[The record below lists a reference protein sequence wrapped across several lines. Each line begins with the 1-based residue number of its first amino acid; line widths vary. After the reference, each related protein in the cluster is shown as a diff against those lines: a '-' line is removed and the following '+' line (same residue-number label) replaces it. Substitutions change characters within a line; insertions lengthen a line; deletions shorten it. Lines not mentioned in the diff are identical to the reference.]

1 MNGTLGRRV
10 RLRLRDTYPFA
21 ILALAGLAMVIL
33 PRLTSGSVSMI
44 NVYDVFQIFA
54 DYGLIALAIGL
65 AMMVGEYD
73 LSTAGA
79 YALGAVLAVK
89 LGGQSPLAGLAA
101 ALGMGLLA
109 GLVQGVVVARLKM
122 SAVPVTLGGY
132 LVLFGL
138 NQQLA
143 HSKTVSF
150 DNYTIGATL
159 DKPIGQIFSLRSF
172 ICFSIFLVVVLVMR
186 FTRLGAQVRAIGG
199 DRRASRTAGVPVTRL
214 LVGVLVVSGLCSATA
229 GALKSFSL
237 ASANPDVGLAP
248 LIFATI
254 AALLGGVS
262 LTGGQGTVLGIAA
275 GVLSYA
281 TLQETLAIIG
291 ATDWQSQLVTGALL
305 AIVTALTAPH
315 LRRELAALRTRTRAR
330 ATPGSARSRP
340 VAVEGE

>member
-1 MNGTLGRRV
+1 VKGLLGYRS
-10 RLRLRDTYPFA
+10 RLRARDTYPFVV
-21 ILALAGLAMVIL
+21 LACAALAMVIL
-33 PRLTSGSVSMI
+33 PRLTSGSVSTI

-54 DYGLIALAIGL
+54 DYGLIALAVGL
-65 AMMVGEYD
+65 TMMAGEYD

-79 YALGAVLAVK
+79 YALGAVVAVK
-89 LGGQSPLAGLAA
+89 LGAQSPLAGLAA
-101 ALGMGLLA
+101 AIGIGVVA
-109 GLVQGVVVARLKM
+109 GLVQGGVVTRLAM

-143 HSKTVSF
+143 HSKTVNF
-150 DNYTIGATL
+150 DNYTIGSTL
-159 DKPIGQIFSLRSF
+159 DTPILQILSLRSV
-172 ICFSIFLVVVLVMR
+172 ICFAIFFVAVLIMR
-186 FTRLGAQVRAIGG
+186 FTRLGTQVCAIGG

-214 LVGVLVVSGLCSATA
+214 LIGVLVVSGICSTTD

-237 ASANPDVGLAP
+237 ASANPDVGLTP

-281 TLQETLAIIG
+281 TLQETLAIVG
-291 ATDWQSQLVTGALL
+291 AADWLSQLVTGGLL

-315 LRRELAALRTRTRAR
+315 LRREVTGLRTRIRAR
-330 ATPGSARSRP
+330 AKGRP
-340 VAVEGE
+340 ALRPPAALEGE